1 MDDVKTV
8 KLLQNLDKEFE
19 FGAAFQA
26 LLQSNLNQE
35 IEDVLN
41 DVKDAFYSD
50 DNFYDQDL
58 DYLSYF
64 WIPNFDFFVI
74 NTYLICTFCKQK
86 YLYVDQSC
94 LSITSE
100 FWTSFPEFSDGGS
113 AFQ

>member
-26 LLQSNLNQE
+26 LLQSNINQE

-50 DNFYDQDL
+50 DNFYDQDM

-64 WIPNFDFFVI
+64 WILNLDFFF
-74 NTYLICTFCKQK
+74 ICISCIQK
-86 YLYVDQSC
+86 YFNVYQSS
-94 LSITSE
+94 LTITSE
-100 FWTSFPEFSDGGS
+100 FWNKISRIFW
-113 AFQ
+113 

>member
-64 WIPNFDFFVI
+64 WILNFDFFVI
-74 NTYLICTFCKQK
+74 KTYLIR
-86 YLYVDQSC
+86 
-94 LSITSE
+94 I
-100 FWTSFPEFSDGGS
+100 
-113 AFQ
+113 